1 MSLSAACTQAEFD
14 ALVGIS
20 QQAVSERLASGVLIP
35 CDTAGAWLIDY
46 TEHLREQAAGRGAAG
61 ELAYQRSELARVS
74 RERAEIK
81 LSHERKEFTSV
92 DLIEQVIAYIASQN
106 RDHLQALPVQFK
118 MRCSNLTGDDLKIVE
133 TIVAET
139 HNLSASM
146 SLASLGAMD
155 DEDPRCPPHETT

>member
-1 MSLSAACTQAEFD
+1 MSFSATCTQAEFG

-20 QQAVSERLASGVLIP
+20 QLAVSEHLASGVLIP
-35 CDTAGAWLIDY
+35 GHTAAAWLIDY
-46 TEHLREQAAGRGAAG
+46 TEYLREQAATRGADG

-92 DLIEQVIAYIASQN
+92 HLIEQVIAYIASQI
-106 RDHLQALPVQFK
+106 RDHLPALPVQFK
-118 MRCSNLTGDDLKIVE
+118 MRCPNLTGDDLKIVE
-133 TIVAET
+133 TIVAQT
-139 HNLSASM
+139 HNLAASM